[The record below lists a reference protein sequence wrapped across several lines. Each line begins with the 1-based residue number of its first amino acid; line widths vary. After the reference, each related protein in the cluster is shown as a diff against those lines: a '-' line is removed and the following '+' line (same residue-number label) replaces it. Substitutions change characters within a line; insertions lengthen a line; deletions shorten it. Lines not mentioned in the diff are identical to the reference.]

1 MKSHHHLC
9 AQRPASMLQSRI
21 TSWFLTKLEQS
32 AEAGQENQLIKWEKT
47 DFFLFVCSVTSS
59 GLCIY
64 SMFRNLWVN
73 DFEKS
78 KRSTRKWKFLIF
90 QISLSLSVFF
100 PLVMHHKP
108 HWGAI
113 FLPAT
118 FNLFMGF
125 SRQEYWSGLLFPS
138 PVDHILSELPTM
150 PQPSWVALHTMT
162 HSFIKLD
169 KAVAHVISLISFLWL
184 WLSFCLPFEG

>member
-1 MKSHHHLC
+1 MCSE
-9 AQRPASMLQSRI
+9 ASFHASIEDYFLIPDKIRAKCRSR
-21 TSWFLTKLEQS
+21 SGKPVDKV
-32 AEAGQENQLIKWEKT
+32 GENWL
-47 DFFLFVCSVTSS
+47 FLFVCSVTSS

>member
-1 MKSHHHLC
+1 MEAKLGWMKSHHDLC

-32 AEAGQENQLIKWEKT
+32 AEAGQENQIIKWEKT
-47 DFFLFVCSVTSS
+47 DFFCLFVCSVISS

-90 QISLSLSVFF
+90 QIFLSLSLSVFF

-108 HWGAI
+108 HWGA
-113 FLPAT
+113 FFFCQLPLICSGGSQGRNTEVVCYSLLQWTT
-118 FNLFMGF
+118 FCQN
-125 SRQEYWSGLLFPS
+125 FP
-138 PVDHILSELPTM
+138 PCPNHL
-150 PQPSWVALHTMT
+150 
-162 HSFIKLD
+162 
-169 KAVAHVISLISFLWL
+169 
-184 WLSFCLPFEG
+184 G